1 MQDNSLSTFWRF
13 RIAGRQTGEL
23 QIAKSMKYEP
33 KGAQFLGH
41 FSSLLSIWQR
51 RRFCLPRFLR
61 RVQTLRQK
69 QNPVD
74 PNQIGKASSFQI
86 PIHLKV
92 QFLILS
98 VLFFF
103 LSFFSFFLII
113 NFLDNFYFCFD
124 PQFLV
129 KPKRKKYKFIYNFL
143 NKHFLDIFQI
153 FLSFSLVF

>member
-61 RVQTLRQK
+61 RVQTLRQ
-69 QNPVD
+69 NPVD

-98 VLFFF
+98 VLSFF
-103 LSFFSFFLII
+103 LSFFFFFLSSIFSTI
-113 NFLDNFYFCFD
+113 SIFVLT

-129 KPKRKKYKFIYNFL
+129 KPKRKKK
-143 NKHFLDIFQI
+143 
-153 FLSFSLVF
+153 